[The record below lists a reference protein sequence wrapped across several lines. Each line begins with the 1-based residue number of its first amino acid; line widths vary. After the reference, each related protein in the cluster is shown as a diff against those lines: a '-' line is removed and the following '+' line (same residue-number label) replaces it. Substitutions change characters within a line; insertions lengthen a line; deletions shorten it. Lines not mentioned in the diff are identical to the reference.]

1 MIALAQDQLDFHQGE
16 EMSMSL
22 FRAVVL
28 CVTILVSLAGCT
40 LMSAKK
46 DIEKIERIS
55 VISGEIYSP
64 GVDTVVVACCRPVQ
78 EGYEIV
84 QINILKGQG
93 GYFFD
98 VPEGSYS
105 VFAFVDNN
113 NNLKYDKGE
122 LLSTHD
128 NLLPVQTRIN
138 LPARMVDVDL
148 TQNNEVAQGLPVDF
162 NSVDHVHR
170 IDPGEIASLD
180 DPRFSKEKAAMG
192 LWEPYR
198 YVHEVGFGL
207 FWEEE
212 WDSQKTPV
220 IFVHGAG
227 GSPREFRGISRY
239 LDKERFQVGYFYYPS
254 GLRLQ
259 GLSRFLNGSLRH
271 LQQRYSPKSFVV
283 VAHSMGGLIARKG
296 IIDYTN
302 GTERNDI
309 PLFVSISTPWGGHPA
324 AKLGVENSPV
334 VIPSWRD
341 MSPGSAFLNDLWSE
355 ALPDS
360 VEYHLLFSFKG
371 ESSFVMGNND
381 GAVTIESQLDKR
393 AQGEATRTYGHN
405 SGHTEILYEG
415 DTIRQIVGL
424 MESINEP
431 GLQ

>member
-1 MIALAQDQLDFHQGE
+1 MG
-16 EMSMSL
+16 L
-22 FRAVVL
+22 FRAVVF
-28 CVTILVSLAGCT
+28 CVTILVLLAGCT

-46 DIEKIERIS
+46 DIEKIERVS
-55 VISGEIYSP
+55 VVSGEIFSP
-64 GVDTVVVACCRPVQ
+64 GVDSVVVVCCRAVQ
-78 EGYEIV
+78 EGYEAV

-93 GYFFD
+93 WYFFD

-113 NNLKYDKGE
+113 NNLKYDAGE

-138 LPARMVDVDL
+138 MPARMVDVDL
-148 TQNNEVAQGLPVDF
+148 TKNKEVPQGLPVDF
-162 NSVDHVHR
+162 NRVEHIHR
-170 IDPGEIASLD
+170 IDPGEIANLD

-212 WDSQKTPV
+212 WDSQKIPV
-220 IFVHGAG
+220 IFVHGAS
-227 GSPREFRGISRY
+227 GSPQEFRGISRY

-259 GLSRFLNGSLRH
+259 GISRFLDSSLRH
-271 LQQRYSPKSFVV
+271 LRQRYSPKSFVV

-296 IIDYTN
+296 IISYSN

-309 PLFVSISTPWGGHPA
+309 PLFVSISTPWGGHQA

-341 MSPGSAFLNDLWSE
+341 MEPGSAFLKDLWAE
-355 ALPDS
+355 DLPDS
-360 VEYHLLFSFKG
+360 VDYHLLFSFKG
-371 ESSFVMGNND
+371 DSSFVMDNND
-381 GAVTIESQLDKR
+381 GSVSIESQLDPR
-393 AQGEATRTYGHN
+393 AQVAATRTYGHN
-405 SGHTEILYEG
+405 SGHTEILFEG
-415 DTIRQIVGL
+415 DTIRQVVEL
-424 MESINEP
+424 MEPIYEP
-431 GLQ
+431 GL